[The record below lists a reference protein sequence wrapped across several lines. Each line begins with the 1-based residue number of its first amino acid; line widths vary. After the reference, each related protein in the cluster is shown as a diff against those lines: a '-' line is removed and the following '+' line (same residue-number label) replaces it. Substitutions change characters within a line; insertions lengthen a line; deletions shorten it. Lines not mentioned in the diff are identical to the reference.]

1 MRLHVR
7 STLVQQQSYKD
18 LVELAKICIRQARAC
33 ILPEAAAEL
42 GRMAKE
48 YQEQPAALDGGR
60 LPDIAED

>member
-1 MRLHVR
+1 M
-7 STLVQQQSYKD
+7 QQQSYKD

-42 GRMAKE
+42 ARMAKE

>member
-1 MRLHVR
+1 M
-7 STLVQQQSYKD
+7 QQQQFYTD
-18 LVELAKICIRQARAC
+18 LVELAKICMRQARAC

-42 GRMAKE
+42 ARMAKE